1 MNGNRLLRAVSI
13 PVVCLGLVSSANTL
27 WGAGP
32 ADAVHLS
39 LEATMPA
46 IVDVKLA
53 PGGILRGRIVDVRGM
68 GVAQVD
74 VFVRQASGKLA
85 TTKTDLRGDFA
96 IRGLRGGVH
105 QLAAGPVGRVLRA
118 WAPQTAPPAARE
130 GVLIVVGQDVVL
142 GQRPAGS
149 IGRFWGN
156 TKYPLTKPFVMTG
169 IIAAAVAIPVAI
181 NNRDKDSGS

>member
-1 MNGNRLLRAVSI
+1 MNGNCFLRAVSV
-13 PVVCLGLVSSANTL
+13 PVVWLGLVSSANTL

-32 ADAVHLS
+32 ADAVHLP
-39 LEATMPA
+39 LETTMPA

-68 GVAQVD
+68 GVAQVY
-74 VFVRQASGKLA
+74 VFVRQASGELT
-85 TTKTDLRGDFA
+85 TTKTDFRGDFA

-105 QLAAGPVGRVLRA
+105 QLVAGPEGRVLRA

-130 GVLIVVGQDVVL
+130 GVLIVMGQDVVL
-142 GQRPAGS
+142 GQRHTGP

-156 TKYPLTKPFVMTG
+156 AKYPLTKPLVMTG
-169 IIAAAVAIPVAI
+169 IIAAAVAIPIAV
-181 NNRDKDSGS
+181 NNRDKNSGS